1 MGAGWES
8 LFLCVLYL
16 LSMAN
21 VYKNQSSG
29 AGDGGVGGRRH
40 GRVPRGKAMGQHF
53 ALIKFF
59 FSFCFCCDEGYEK
72 RICILLFY

>member
-1 MGAGWES
+1 MLGAGWES
-8 LFLCVLYL
+8 LFFCVLYL

-29 AGDGGVGGRRH
+29 AGGGGVGGRR
-40 GRVPRGKAMGQHF
+40 VPGGKAMGQHF

-59 FSFCFCCDEGYEK
+59 FSFSFCCDEGYEK